1 MTLAGPRGYDLAMFD
16 AVPPPT
22 IHQRAD
28 GAAHVVLSAASGST
42 RLVRLAQAGSAKAM
56 LPRIHAGAPEVVFLN
71 TSGGLT
77 GGDRLAFALDLAD
90 HAEGVATT
98 QTAERAY
105 RAGTGRAEVRVTLTA
120 GEGARL
126 HWLPQETILYDRAVL
141 DRITRLDLAK
151 GAEAVIAEMI
161 VLGRAAMGETV
172 ARLSLTD
179 RREVWS
185 GAHPVWID
193 RVAMT
198 DAALAAR
205 PALLNG
211 ARAFATIALIGQG
224 AEDAL
229 TPVRTALGD
238 DGHASAWDGKCI
250 VRLAAA
256 DALALKRAV
265 ARVLGA
271 MRRGAPLPRVWQI

>member
-1 MTLAGPRGYDLAMFD
+1 MAAPRVYDWAMFD
-16 AVPPPT
+16 AVPPDT
-22 IHQRAD
+22 VHQRAS
-28 GAAHVVLSAASGST
+28 GSAHVVLSAASGGT

-56 LPRIHAGAPEVVFLN
+56 LPRIHAGSPEVVFLN

-77 GGDRLAFALDLAD
+77 GGDRLAFALDLGAG
-90 HAEGVATT
+90 AQAVGTM

-105 RAGTGRAEVRVTLTA
+105 RAGAGRAGVRVTLTA

-126 HWLPQETILYDRAVL
+126 HWLPQETILYDGTAL
-141 DRITRLDLAK
+141 DRLTRLDMAK

-172 ARLSLTD
+172 ARLSMTD

-185 GAHPVWID
+185 GAHPLWID

-211 ARAFATIALIGQG
+211 ARAFATVTLIGQG

-229 TPVRTALGD
+229 TPVRAALGD
-238 DGHASAWDGKCI
+238 DGHVSAWDGKCI
-250 VRLAAA
+250 ARLAAA
-256 DALALKRAV
+256 DAFPLKRAV